1 MTRFLKGV
9 ISGIVAAAIVAGSV
23 CAIGY
28 SSRNAQT
35 GKWFSDKHL
44 SWNKD
49 SSANTNKPSG
59 EAWGGVVDGDGNAM
73 NNVATYAMPAAMAF
87 YSEVA
92 TNADIAAYSDISVN
106 ITASHNFEYNNVAVD
121 WSAEYASGASAADVL
136 TITPDGDGSLN
147 VAVSCAAPFST
158 QIILKATSRDNP
170 EVFATTTVDYVKR
183 IQNITNVLGSRDGV
197 IYDNLDGDDNPI
209 TFNLGFGEGSK
220 CGEILVKDFEMFF
233 YPTFEQYYCDRLLTS
248 DLNAIKFYR
257 IGNIAVSLVSDSYFS
272 SPGDVIHW
280 KTSNFIN
287 NYENADTAHKQAVDY
302 AVYNAYKQRKAEN
315 SSKGNMSAQITL
327 QVKVNGAVIQEY
339 SATSLVCNANFAGVD
354 GAENLSP
361 VIDINTGVNL

>member
-1 MTRFLKGV
+1 MRKKTLYGFIAL
-9 ISGIVAAAIVAGSV
+9 ILAAAIVIVCGIGSAV
-23 CAIGY
+23 
-28 SSRNAQT
+28 N
-35 GKWFSDKHL
+35 GKWFKNKDVQTWFN
-44 SWNKD
+44 SWGQNKD
-49 SSANTNKPSG
+49 STNKPSG
-59 EAWGGVVDGDGNAM
+59 EAWGGVVDGDGNGM

-92 TNADIAAYSDISVN
+92 TNADIAAYSDIVVN

-158 QIILKATSRDNP
+158 QIILKAISRDNP
-170 EVFATTTVDYVKR
+170 EVFATTTVDYIKR
-183 IQNITNVLGSRDGV
+183 IQNITNVLGSRVGV

-220 CGEILVKDFEMFF
+220 CGEIFVKDFEMFF
-233 YPTFEQYYCDRLLTS
+233 YPTFEQYYCDRLVNPNV
-248 DLNAIKFYR
+248 NAIKFYR
-257 IGNIAVSLVSDSYFS
+257 IGNIAVSLVGDSYFS

-280 KTSNFIN
+280 KTSNFIA
-287 NYENADTAHKQAVDY
+287 NYDTADSAHKQAVDY
-302 AVYNAYKQRKAEN
+302 ALYNAYKQYKVN
-315 SSKGNMSAQITL
+315 LPTCGNMSIQMTV
-327 QVKVNGAVIQEY
+327 QVKVNGVVIQEY
-339 SATSLVCNANFAGVD
+339 SANSLVSMCYYSGAV

-361 VIDINTGVNL
+361 VININSNVNL

>member
-1 MTRFLKGV
+1 MKKKTFY
-9 ISGIVAAAIVAGSV
+9 GILALILAAAIVIICGIGSAV
-23 CAIGY
+23 
-28 SSRNAQT
+28 N
-35 GKWFSDKHL
+35 GKWFKNKDVQTWFN
-44 SWNKD
+44 SWGQNKD
-49 SSANTNKPSG
+49 SASKPSG

-92 TNADIAAYSDISVN
+92 TNSDIAAYSDIVVN
-106 ITASHNFEYNNVAVD
+106 ITATYNFEYNNIAVD

-183 IQNITNVLGSRDGV
+183 IQNITNALSNTSGTLIINTSDDSSRV
-197 IYDNLDGDDNPI
+197 
-209 TFNLGFGEGSK
+209 TFNAEFGEGSK
-220 CGEILVKDFEMFF
+220 YGEIFVSRFEMFLHGTMENN
-233 YPTFEQYYCDRLLTS
+233 YLDRLVNPHS
-248 DLNAIKFYR
+248 YNIKNYVL
-257 IGNIAVSLVSDSYFS
+257 GNITMS
-272 SPGDVIHW
+272 SNDNGFYCSNDEVIDW
-280 KTSNFIN
+280 RVSNFIH
-287 NYENADTAHKQAVDY
+287 NYETADSAHKQAVDY
-302 AVYNAYKQRKAEN
+302 ALYNAYKQYKADRPTR
-315 SSKGNMSAQITL
+315 GNMSIQMTV

-339 SATSLVCNANFAGVD
+339 NAGSLVSMCYYSGAF

-361 VIDINTGVNL
+361 VININSNVNL